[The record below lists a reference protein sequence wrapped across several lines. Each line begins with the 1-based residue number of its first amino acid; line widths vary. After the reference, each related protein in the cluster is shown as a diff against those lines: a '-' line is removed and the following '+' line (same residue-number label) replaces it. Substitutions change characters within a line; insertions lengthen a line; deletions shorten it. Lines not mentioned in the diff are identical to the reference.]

1 MSYRNYRFKSYYPR
15 YSGHERARR
24 HIREAEEFTR
34 ELGGSDKD
42 VKRYF
47 FSLSSEQLRGIF
59 EEYGKRYGWKARQ
72 YAEET
77 IDKWRSGRVQMS
89 GMVAKRL
96 FSLLPP
102 RMPLREKYKLTEKLW
117 RHVGPSSRKVLK
129 VGLDAQ
135 IEDVVG
141 VVRRHIE
148 QVVTHYTVP
157 ETLEKR
163 FEWLSAGDVQVKQE
177 LLNYLRQKEKEL
189 VVGGVREQL
198 PVMFKHLHMDEG
210 GYTHRMAQILT
221 VGKHELELLLERG
234 RSGVRLEN
242 PAPVITTPRAR
253 STQSEVGFDLGW
265 LWWIAGIGVV
275 LFFLIA

>member
-1 MSYRNYRFKSYYPR
+1 MSYPNYRFKGYYPR
-15 YSGHERARR
+15 YSGHERARQ

-47 FSLSSEQLRGIF
+47 FSLSSEQLGDIF
-59 EEYGKRYGWKARQ
+59 KEYGKRYGWKARQ

-77 IDKWRSGRVQMS
+77 IDKWRLGRVQMS

-117 RHVGPSSRKVLK
+117 HHVGPSSRKVLK

-135 IEDVVG
+135 VDDVVG
-141 VVRRHIE
+141 AVRNHIE
-148 QVVTHYTVP
+148 QVVTHYIVP

-177 LLNYLRQKEKEL
+177 LLNYLRQREKDL

-198 PVMFKHLHMDEG
+198 PVMLKHMHMDED
-210 GYTHRMAQILT
+210 GYTHRMAQILK

-234 RSGVRLEN
+234 GSGVRLEE
-242 PAPVITTPRAR
+242 PAPLDTTSQVR
-253 STQSEVGFDLGW
+253 SATSEVGFDLGW

-275 LFFLIA
+275 MYFLFT